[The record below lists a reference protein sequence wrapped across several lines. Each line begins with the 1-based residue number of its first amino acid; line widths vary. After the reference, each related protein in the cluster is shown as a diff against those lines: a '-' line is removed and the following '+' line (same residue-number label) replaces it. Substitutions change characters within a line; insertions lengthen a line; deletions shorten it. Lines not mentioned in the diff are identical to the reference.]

1 MTNSRKRHTPEQV
14 VRKLGQADRMLADG
28 QDVAAVCREL
38 GVSEQTYYRWR
49 NQYGGLKA
57 EDAKRLKELEKQNAT
72 LKRLLAEAELEKA
85 ALKELAGGKL
95 LSPDRR
101 RAAVDHLKRKLRV
114 SERMA
119 CRLVGLSRSAYR
131 RPLKGDTVADP
142 DRALREWLRAW
153 AKDHP
158 RYGYRR
164 AYHDARAEGWVV
176 NHKKIQ
182 RLWRDEGLRVPQRR
196 RRKRVGSSTVDA
208 PTADAPNV
216 VWAVDF
222 QFDADEH
229 GRPIKICSI
238 VDEHTRECIGGL
250 VERSIAAD
258 RLTAH
263 LEDLVAAR
271 GAPAV
276 LRSDNG
282 PEFISEA
289 MADWA
294 GTRTGLSYIPPGS
307 PWRNGYVESFN
318 SRIRDECLNINSFY
332 SLLHAQVII
341 GDWKDEYNHHRRHSS
356 LGYLTPAE
364 YARQCTHQMETDDSQ
379 NVRTE

>member
-1 MTNSRKRHTPEQV
+1 PEQV

-57 EDAKRLKELEKQNAT
+57 DDAKRLKELEKQNAT

-250 VERSIAAD
+250 VERSITAD

-289 MADWA
+289 VADWA

>member
-57 EDAKRLKELEKQNAT
+57 DDAKRLKGLEKQNAT

-250 VERSIAAD
+250 VERSITAD

-364 YARQCTHQMETDDSQ
+364 YARQCTHQMETDGSQ

>member
-57 EDAKRLKELEKQNAT
+57 DDAKRLKELEKQNAT

-250 VERSIAAD
+250 VERSITAD

-307 PWRNGYVESFN
+307 PWRNGYLESFN

-332 SLLHAQVII
+332 SLLHAQAII

>member
-57 EDAKRLKELEKQNAT
+57 DDAKRLKELEKQNAT

-131 RPLKGDTVADP
+131 RPLKGDTVADQ
-142 DRALREWLRAW
+142 DRALRQWLRAW

-250 VERSIAAD
+250 VERSITAD